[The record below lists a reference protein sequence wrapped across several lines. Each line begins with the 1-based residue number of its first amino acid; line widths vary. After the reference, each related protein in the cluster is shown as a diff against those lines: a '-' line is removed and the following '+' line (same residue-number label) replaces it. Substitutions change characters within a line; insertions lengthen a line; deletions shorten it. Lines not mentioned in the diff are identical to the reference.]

1 MGQWQK
7 LRKGEKGILGITA
20 FIVLALMA
28 RNFWTIETEK
38 TKDKGIPYYTTA
50 PASLSQEA
58 MSIYQRND
66 CSECHSL
73 WAVRNILR
81 ADVPAPKLDGIG
93 SIRTGGEAWFYRYFS
108 AADPQT
114 ILPSRL
120 KKRWRMP
127 SYSEMSEHDRHI
139 LAKYM
144 ASLKVKD
151 WYLGETRK
159 AEYEKLTGK
168 IYHAD
173 TSSNN

>member
-1 MGQWQK
+1 MGKWQK
-7 LRKGEKGILGITA
+7 LRTGEKGILAVTA
-20 FIVLALMA
+20 IIVLSLMA
-28 RNFWTIETEK
+28 RNYWDIEASK

-50 PASLSQEA
+50 SASLSRKA
-58 MSIYQRND
+58 MKIYQQND

-73 WAVRNILR
+73 WATRNILR

-93 SIRTGGEAWFYRYFS
+93 SIRTESWLYSYFS
-108 AADPQT
+108 ASNPQT

-127 SYSEMSEHDRHI
+127 SYSEMSEHDRKI

-144 ASLKVKD
+144 ASLKVKK
-151 WYLGETRK
+151 WYLEATRK

-168 IYHAD
+168 TYHGG
-173 TSSNN
+173 TTKKN

>member
-1 MGQWQK
+1 LGQWQK
-7 LRKGEKGILGITA
+7 LRRGEKVVLGIIAVT
-20 FIVLALMA
+20 VLSLMA
-28 RNFWTIETEK
+28 RNFWDIETEK

-50 PASLSQEA
+50 SKQLSEA
-58 MSIYQRND
+58 AMDIYRQNN

-73 WAVRNILR
+73 WAVRDMLR

-93 SIRTGGEAWFYRYFS
+93 SIRPDEAWFYRYFS
-108 AADPQT
+108 ASNPQA

-120 KKRWRMP
+120 KKRWSMP
-127 SYSEMSEHDRHI
+127 SYSSLSDQDRHI

-151 WYLGETRK
+151 WYLEETRK

-168 IYHAD
+168 PYHGGTTKND
-173 TSSNN
+173 

>member
-7 LRKGEKGILGITA
+7 LRGGEKAILGIIA
-20 FIVLALMA
+20 AIVLLLMG
-28 RNFWTIETEK
+28 RNFWNIETNK
-38 TKDKGIPYYTTA
+38 VKDRGIPYYTTA
-50 PASLSQEA
+50 SKGLSEA
-58 MSIYQRND
+58 AMDIYRKND

-73 WAVRNILR
+73 WAVRDMMR

-93 SIRTGGEAWFYRYFS
+93 SIRPDEAWFYRYFS
-108 AADPQT
+108 ASNPQT

-127 SYSEMSEHDRHI
+127 SYSGLSDQDRHI

-144 ASLKVKD
+144 ASLKVKK
-151 WYLGETRK
+151 WYLEETRK

-168 IYHAD
+168 PYNGG
-173 TSSNN
+173 TTQNN